1 MSLKRFSTSLACIA
15 LGLSIVGSWPMRVR
29 VPLIASQPRWQTET
43 TLKYVFQSESAIAS
57 FDAFVPTSMARI
69 LIADDSELTRS
80 RRTAALSTHADW
92 TIWGEAANGRK
103 AVLLT

>member
-1 MSLKRFSTSLACIA
+1 MADARSRPPNRIATLLADRNY
-15 LGLSIVGSWPMRVR
+15 P
-29 VPLIASQPRWQTET
+29 
-43 TLKYVFQSESAIAS
+43 KYVFQSESAIAS